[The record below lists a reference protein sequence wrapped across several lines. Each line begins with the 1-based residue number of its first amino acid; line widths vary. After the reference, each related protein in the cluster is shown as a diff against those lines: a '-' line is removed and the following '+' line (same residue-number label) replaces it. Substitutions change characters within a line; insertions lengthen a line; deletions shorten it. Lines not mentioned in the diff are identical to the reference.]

1 MNEILWFG
9 LGAAAAT
16 LCFIA
21 AGIVVAKKER
31 RVKFYVGILLPM
43 EKALLMRLRTQ
54 YRTVAADEHATNLD
68 LMRHLGVIRQMGDTD
83 VLTPL
88 GRRVAARVKEDWQ

>member
-1 MNEILWFG
+1 MNAILWFG

-21 AGIVVAKKER
+21 AGILMAKRER
-31 RVKFYVGILLPM
+31 KIKFYASVLLPM
-43 EKALLMRLRTQ
+43 ERALLMRLRTQ
-54 YRTVAADEHATNLD
+54 YRTVAADEHAINLD
-68 LMRHLGVIRQMGDTD
+68 LMRHLGVIRQVGDAD

-88 GRRVAARVKEDWQ
+88 GRRVVARIEEG